1 MMNKLNNK
9 EKEMTDITKISKSD
23 KIVSFLSLW
32 IARLALSVLAVAG
45 GLHFLGG
52 VDPMIA
58 YPFVAVSVAFLLK
71 ETL

>member
-1 MMNKLNNK
+1 MNKLNNK
-9 EKEMTDITKISKSD
+9 EKEMTDITRISKSD

>member
-1 MMNKLNNK
+1 MADK
-9 EKEMTDITKISKSD
+9 DKISKGER
-23 KIVSFLSLW
+23 IVSFFSLW
-32 IARLALSVLAVAG
+32 IARLALATLAVAG

-58 YPFVAVSVAFLLK
+58 YPFVAISVAFLLK

>member
-1 MMNKLNNK
+1 
-9 EKEMTDITKISKSD
+9 MTDSKISKGE
-23 KIVSFLSLW
+23 KVVSFLSLW

-52 VDPMIA
+52 VDPVIA

>member
-1 MMNKLNNK
+1 
-9 EKEMTDITKISKSD
+9 MTDNKISKSE
-23 KIVSFLSLW
+23 KVVSFLSLW
-32 IARLALSVLAVAG
+32 IARLALAVLAVAG

>member
-1 MMNKLNNK
+1 MT
-9 EKEMTDITKISKSD
+9 EKSTSKID
-23 KIVSFLSLW
+23 SFIGFCSLW

-45 GLHFLGG
+45 ELHLLAG

-58 YPFVAVSVAFLLK
+58 YPVTIVSVAFLLK

>member
-1 MMNKLNNK
+1 MSKLNNK
-9 EKEMTDITKISKSD
+9 EKEMTDITRISKSD

>member
-1 MMNKLNNK
+1 MSKLNNK